1 VQPKQRSGYPSRLK
15 PQRRP
20 RKRLLILAAA
30 LLGCGLLA
38 AFAYQVPAVQDQ
50 LAFRISELRAS
61 IKYALQ
67 PPGESVFTPDPTL
80 AAMVQGT
87 LTVLQP
93 PTPTLQAT
101 EAASPAPVASP
112 GTPTLTPTAVP
123 DRVQLTGIRH
133 EYQQWNNCGP
143 ATLAMALSF
152 WDWQGDQRPIASFT
166 KPNPRDKNVMPYE
179 LAAFVEQQTDLRVLA
194 RVGGDLDLLKRLI
207 AAGFPVMIE
216 KGLEVPGVEGW
227 MGHYEVLAGYDDGRG
242 IFNAYD
248 SYEGDFSGGKTL
260 PVRYETVQTYW
271 RHFNY
276 TYLVIYPAEREA
288 EVFAILGPS
297 SDETANT
304 ELAAERASEEIF
316 TTSGR
321 DLFFAW
327 FNRGTNLMRLQ
338 DYSGAATAYDQAFQL
353 YAGLDPE
360 IRPWRLL
367 WYQTGPY
374 FAYYYTGRYGDV
386 INLATQTLNN
396 SSEPVQEESYYW
408 RGLAREALGDVAGAI
423 EDYRT
428 SVEMHPDFEPAMS
441 QLNRLSSS
449 P

>member
-1 VQPKQRSGYPSRLK
+1 V
-15 PQRRP
+15 
-20 RKRLLILAAA
+20 LL
-30 LLGCGLLA
+30 
-38 AFAYQVPAVQDQ
+38 
-50 LAFRISELRAS
+50 R
-61 IKYALQ
+61 
-67 PPGESVFTPDPTL
+67 
-80 AAMVQGT
+80 
-87 LTVLQP
+87 
-93 PTPTLQAT
+93 
-101 EAASPAPVASP
+101 
-112 GTPTLTPTAVP
+112 
-123 DRVQLTGIRH
+123 GIRH

-143 ATLAMALSF
+143 ATLAMALSY

-179 LAAFVEQQTDLRVLA
+179 LAAFVEQQTDLRVLP
-194 RVGGDLDLLKRLI
+194 RVAGDLDLLKQLI

-227 MGHYEVLAGYDDGRG
+227 MGHYEVLAGYDDAQE

-248 SYEGDFSGGKTL
+248 SYEGDFSNGKTL
-260 PVRYETVQTYW
+260 PLPYPTIESYW

-297 SDETANT
+297 QDETTNLEIAAQRAT
-304 ELAAERASEEIF
+304 IDILA
-316 TTSGR
+316 TTDR

-338 DYSGAATAYDQAFQL
+338 DYGGAADAYDQAFQL

-360 IRPWRLL
+360 ARPWRVL

-374 FAYYYTGRYGDV
+374 FAYYYTGRYWDV
-386 INLATQTLNN
+386 INLATQTLDNM
-396 SSEPVQEESYYW
+396 SEPVLEESYYW
-408 RGLAREALGDVAGAI
+408 RGLAREALGDVAGAV

-428 SVEMHPDFEPAMS
+428 AVQMHPGFEPALA
-441 QLNRLSSS
+441 QLNRLSTA